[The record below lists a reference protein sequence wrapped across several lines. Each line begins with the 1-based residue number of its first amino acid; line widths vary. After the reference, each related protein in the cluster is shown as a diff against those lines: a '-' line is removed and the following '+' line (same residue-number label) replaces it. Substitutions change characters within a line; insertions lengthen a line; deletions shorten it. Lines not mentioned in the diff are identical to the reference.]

1 MDTSTQKTSWQMIC
15 AFLGP
20 LLLWSGIATF
30 RGIAKTGDTLALGDW
45 LVCTPVTFLGAGLLY
60 FTAQELSYP
69 DWARFALPA
78 VAMVA
83 AAVVMWTQWTSFL
96 MLLAFM
102 VPLLVMFYMLF
113 KSQQHR

>member
-1 MDTSTQKTSWQMIC
+1 M
-15 AFLGP
+15 
-20 LLLWSGIATF
+20 
-30 RGIAKTGDTLALGDW
+30 
-45 LVCTPVTFLGAGLLY
+45 TFLGAGLLY

-113 KSQQHR
+113 KSQQHG

>member
-30 RGIAKTGDTLALGDW
+30 RGIAKTGDTLALGYW

-113 KSQQHR
+113 KSQQHG